1 MMASDEVWKALQRRA
16 STPEFGGVT
25 SETDDELDDVDLTEE
40 LINPN
45 ASGSRGR
52 PGNNPMMPPMMMGGA
67 GAGAG
72 GQAGAAAGQLGASG
86 AVNMG
91 AAGASNA
98 VGAIRGAALPSATTA
113 GTAGTGTPSGL
124 GGGALPVG
132 GLGAGLPGGVM
143 AAGGA
148 PATGIPA
155 GWEPGDPI
163 LPGDPRHPGGGLGP
177 ILSTDPA
184 YRDLVPGWDGQG
196 MSTPSWGDGLSTPG
210 ASAPGVAA
218 PHIDTPGHAAPGTR
232 APGSDWPAPWTP
244 SAGAPQGPGARPA
257 GYEPPTTAAPAT
269 PTTATPQSVSPS
281 SLVINPD
288 GTGPSL
294 SSGGGIAVPGVAP
307 ASSGSGIAAPSPGS
321 AGSDGAVGSGASSSG
336 SGPSATSGGAST
348 SFTVDASVLRQ
359 RAKDWMARADSIS
372 GTNGQ
377 QPAPKRFGFAESM
390 MASARNFG
398 GSVEGF
404 TRQSSGE
411 FSDIAGKLKAAAD
424 AYDNQEL
431 ASMQASHQ
439 IGRTQ

>member
-1 MMASDEVWKALQRRA
+1 MASDEAWKELQRRA

-25 SETDDELDDVDLTEE
+25 SETDDELDDAELGEE

-45 ASGSRGR
+45 ASGAKGR
-52 PGNNPMMPPMMMGGA
+52 PGNNPMMPPMMMGGP

-86 AVNMG
+86 AANMG
-91 AAGASNA
+91 A
-98 VGAIRGAALPSATTA
+98 VGAANAAGSMRGAALPNATAA
-113 GTAGTGTPSGL
+113 GTTGPSGPAGL
-124 GGGALPVG
+124 GGGALPVS

-184 YRDLVPGWDGQG
+184 YRDLVPGWGGQG
-196 MSTPSWGDGLSTPG
+196 MSTPSWGNELSTPS

-232 APGSDWPAPWTP
+232 AGVGNWPAPWAP
-244 SAGAPQGPGARPA
+244 GVGASQGLGARPT
-257 GYEPPTTAAPAT
+257 GHEPPTTTTPAT
-269 PTTATPQSVSPS
+269 PQGVSPS
-281 SLVINPD
+281 SLAAHPH
-288 GTGPSL
+288 GAGPSL
-294 SSGGGIAVPGVAP
+294 TSGGVTAAPGIAPAGTGSGESSPSAGTTGSGGVA
-307 ASSGSGIAAPSPGS
+307 
-321 AGSDGAVGSGASSSG
+321 GSGASVSDG
-336 SGPSATSGGAST
+336 GPSGTRGGSST
-348 SFTVDASVLRQ
+348 SFTVDAAVLRQ
-359 RAKDWMARADSIS
+359 RAKDWMASADTVSS
-372 GTNGQ
+372 TNGQ

-390 MASARNFG
+390 MPSTRDFA
-398 GSVEGF
+398 GSVEGL

-431 ASMQASHQ
+431 ASVRASQQ